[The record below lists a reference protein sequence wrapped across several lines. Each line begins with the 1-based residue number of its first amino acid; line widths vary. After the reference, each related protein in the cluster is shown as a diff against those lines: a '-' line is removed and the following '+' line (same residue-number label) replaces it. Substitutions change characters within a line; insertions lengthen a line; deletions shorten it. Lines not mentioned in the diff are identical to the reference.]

1 MEGGPLQSGPG
12 ESGAHNVQQ
21 PWLWQRTASLD
32 PQVRQTALSRA
43 GLASSA
49 PAAEQ
54 QPSEDAWGFAT
65 RVPALDLLFARAQ
78 QATASTDSLQPISG
92 HVTSAKGTP
101 DQLKHHKSGRKCER
115 VHQACL
121 ESSDLQLGL
130 LCRLSGSFACQSHF
144 PVPRLRPGNGRSVRH
159 AVPAVIPAGLCN
171 TAAMDNSRCRGPGHR
186 SLSA

>member
-1 MEGGPLQSGPG
+1 MVFINAKAPHRLLCARNGHL
-12 ESGAHNVQQ
+12 VQ
-21 PWLWQRTASLD
+21 
-32 PQVRQTALSRA
+32 

-159 AVPAVIPAGLCN
+159 AVPAVIPAGQCSGDEGLL
-171 TAAMDNSRCRGPGHR
+171 SRSCHACWPVQV
-186 SLSA
+186 